1 MYMKNEDAPTYAPRN
16 LTDTISEG
24 EVLAKALEI
33 LKNRLRKPGQAMIS
47 PQSVKAFFTINFS
60 NKG

>member
-33 LKNRLRKPGQAMIS
+33 LKNRLRKPGEAMTS
-47 PQSVKAFFTINFS
+47 PQSVKDYLTI
-60 NKG
+60 KLA